1 MLYNRLYNTIIFIP
15 EPARPG
21 GCAGAHKNQP
31 HAAPSASSRSL
42 PPAACLPKSAPA
54 SWPQLQ
60 PQRPFLAGPSR
71 SATSKGS
78 SQRACCRCLRQDAYT
93 SLSAN
98 Q

>member
-15 EPARPG
+15 EPARPV

-42 PPAACLPKSAPA
+42 PPAAFLPKSAPA

-71 SATSKGS
+71 SANTLLTGH
-78 SQRACCRCLRQDAYT
+78 T
-93 SLSAN
+93 
-98 Q
+98 